1 MMSKGGRF
9 GKYGEIK
16 RMSRLRKARTGHS
29 YPTGGGAQET
39 RGTAFQKKKKPEKSK
54 MTIRPAKGS
63 DVAFIQG
70 LSKLVFSR
78 YGPYEDILSAWFESD
93 ITITLLAFM
102 KKRPVGFAMLGRHPH
117 EGDSHQVAELLAIAV
132 EPTKQKRGVADFLM
146 NEILGKARKLRIEIV
161 LLHTALENGPA
172 QRLFIK
178 HMFAPSGIKKSF
190 YPKGQDALLMV
201 NHMKWYGHE
210 DVL

>member
-29 YPTGGGAQET
+29 YPTGGGAQST
-39 RGTAFQKKKKPEKSK
+39 RGTAFQKKKEPKESN

-78 YGPYEDILSAWFESD
+78 YGPYEDMLSGWLESD
-93 ITITLLAFM
+93 ITTTLLAFM

-117 EGDSHQVAELLAIAV
+117 KGEPLPVAELLAIAV
-132 EPTKQKRGVADFLM
+132 EPTKQKRGVGDFLM
-146 NEILGKARKLRIEIV
+146 SEILGKARELRIEMV
-161 LLHTALENGPA
+161 VLHTALENGPA
-172 QRLFIK
+172 QRLFTK
-178 HMFAPSGIKKSF
+178 HMFTPAGLKKGF
-190 YPKGQDALLMV
+190 YPKGQDALLMI
-201 NHMKWYGHE
+201 NHMK
-210 DVL
+210 